1 MVMVTFMMEMVMMMM
16 TMTMMMML
24 TMIIMMMMM
33 MMMMT
38 MMVIATILTLRG
50 DEDYMAPKF
59 SHLYLYVASKLVL
72 KWYLLR
78 TFYM

>member
-16 TMTMMMML
+16 
-24 TMIIMMMMM
+24 
-33 MMMMT
+33 MMT
-38 MMVIATILTLRG
+38 MMVIVTILTLRG

>member
-16 TMTMMMML
+16 MVTMVMMM
-24 TMIIMMMMM
+24 TMIIMMM

-78 TFYM
+78 TFYL

>member
-16 TMTMMMML
+16 MVTMV
-24 TMIIMMMMM
+24 

-38 MMVIATILTLRG
+38 MMVIVTILTLRG

>member
-72 KWYLLR
+72 RWYLLR

>member
-1 MVMVTFMMEMVMMMM
+1 MVTFMMEMVMMMM
-16 TMTMMMML
+16 MVTMV
-24 TMIIMMMMM
+24 

-38 MMVIATILTLRG
+38 MMVIVTILTLRG